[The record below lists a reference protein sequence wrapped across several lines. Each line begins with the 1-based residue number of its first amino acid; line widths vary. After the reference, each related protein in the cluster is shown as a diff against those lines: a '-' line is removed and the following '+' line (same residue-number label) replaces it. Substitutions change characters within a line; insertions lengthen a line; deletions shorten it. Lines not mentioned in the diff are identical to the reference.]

1 MKNSTPVKLEVGA
14 PELSRSVR
22 VIVLTDKLAE
32 RIGPRGLLR
41 KRLKL
46 QKFRS
51 HRFTPE
57 IQVRSTASTQ
67 TLNSGST
74 ATGQQW
80 PEARQRHRSNLFS

>member
-1 MKNSTPVKLEVGA
+1 MKHSTPVKLEVGA

-57 IQVRSTASTQ
+57 IQVRQLAP
-67 TLNSGST
+67 
-74 ATGQQW
+74 
-80 PEARQRHRSNLFS
+80 PEALPPGNRCRVTGTDRFCFGN